1 MNEQK
6 PVSLIDIS
14 AYLPGEPIGADY
26 YAQFAESNDLRDN
39 MMSQTPRT
47 TWPRTRPRSCMVER
61 ATGLIERHG
70 RDPAQADVLIT
81 HTQLP
86 DMPLYGGGAGMA
98 DRLGMKELVRT
109 CLAAVVPRSCWG

>member
-39 MMSQTPRT
+39 VM
-47 TWPRTRPRSCMVER
+47 
-61 ATGLIERHG
+61 
-70 RDPAQADVLIT
+70 
-81 HTQLP
+81 
-86 DMPLYGGGAGMA
+86 
-98 DRLGMKELVRT
+98 
-109 CLAAVVPRSCWG
+109 